1 MGVTISPKGG
11 MITYKVAMILLER
24 DKVTYS
30 VAKISLERDKV
41 TYSVGMISWKEY
53 NVGVIS

>member
-11 MITYKVAMILLER
+11 IITYKVAMILLER

-30 VAKISLERDKV
+30 VAVISLERDKV
-41 TYSVGMISWKEY
+41 TYSVGMLSRKI
-53 NVGVIS
+53 ITQA

>member
-11 MITYKVAMILLER
+11 IITYSVAMILLER

-30 VAKISLERDKV
+30 VAMISLERDKV
-41 TYSVGMISWKEY
+41 TYSVGMLSRKEY

>member
-41 TYSVGMISWKEY
+41 TYSVGMISRKEY
-53 NVGVIS
+53 SVGVIS

>member
-24 DKVTYS
+24 NKVSYS

-41 TYSVGMISWKEY
+41 TYSVGMISRKEY

>member
-11 MITYKVAMILLER
+11 IITYKVAMILLER

-30 VAKISLERDKV
+30 V
-41 TYSVGMISWKEY
+41 GMLSRKEY

>member
-11 MITYKVAMILLER
+11 IITYKVAILLER

-30 VAKISLERDKV
+30 VAMISLERDKV
-41 TYSVGMISWKEY
+41 TYSVGMLSRKEY

>member
-11 MITYKVAMILLER
+11 IITYKVAMILLER

-41 TYSVGMISWKEY
+41 TYSVGMLSRKEY

>member
-30 VAKISLERDKV
+30 VAKISLERDTV
-41 TYSVGMISWKEY
+41 TYSVGMISQKEY
-53 NVGVIS
+53 NAGVIS